1 MKAAKPLTY
10 AYAFRPPYR
19 PDGPVMRSLVD
30 AAREDSAAL
39 EAEFETVARRFQRR
53 IDHVVWE
60 LEGAASL
67 PFARRPQGAKLL
79 DSLKDHDL
87 VIAAQLGEVICA
99 AAEAQPLVE
108 AFLQRRARLFVADI
122 DLELTAQGETTRRA
136 LGLLAALAK
145 SYDEQRR
152 ALWAAQQV
160 PPASEGRQDSLDR
173 NAQAAARLQETLT
186 EPTQVPGSDERM
198 LLDPQLDA
206 RLLFLLETAR
216 DSEVAPE
223 VVART
228 IAVELGLRLTPQQVA
243 RLMEKRR
250 TETP

>member
-10 AYAFRPPYR
+10 AYVFRPPYR
-19 PDGPVMRSLVD
+19 PDGPVMRGLIE
-30 AAREDSAAL
+30 ATREDSAAL
-39 EAEFETVARRFQRR
+39 GAELERVARRFQRR

-67 PFARRPQGAKLL
+67 PFAQRPQGAKLL
-79 DSLKDHDL
+79 DSLKDYDL
-87 VIAAQLGEVICA
+87 VIAARLGEIVCA

-108 AFLQRRARLFVADI
+108 AFLERRARLFVADI

-136 LGLLAALAK
+136 LGLLSALAK

-152 ALWAAQQV
+152 ALWAAQQI
-160 PPASEGRQDSLDR
+160 PAATEGRPDSLDR

-186 EPTQVPGSDERM
+186 EPPRIPGSDERM

-250 TETP
+250 AETP